1 MNSTACG
8 HRHFQLNSKLFDSF
22 FASVICDWMF
32 DVAGPGMLYA
42 SSGIQ
47 RSRISGTSALPF
59 ALNHLAPVAQ
69 KLDTVIHRINPYPTD
84 KCQGNQLRYPV
95 DSDLSGGQRYPP
107 FEQLG
112 TVQYLNE
119 TKHFIKLTKRKDVL
133 ILLSFRLCSHPT
145 GEIGGENHTGQGLCS
160 HIRTVISARFL

>member
-1 MNSTACG
+1 
-8 HRHFQLNSKLFDSF
+8 
-22 FASVICDWMF
+22 
-32 DVAGPGMLYA
+32 MLYA

-47 RSRISGTSALPF
+47 RSRISGTSASPF

-69 KLDTVIHRINPYPTD
+69 KLDSAIHRINHYPPD
-84 KCQGNQLRYPV
+84 KCQGNQLRYTV
-95 DSDLSGGQRYPP
+95 DSGYPP

-145 GEIGGENHTGQGLCS
+145 G
-160 HIRTVISARFL
+160 